1 MKKAPSGSSTQ
12 TLKAETT
19 PAFTGS
25 TPKGNNES
33 NLLSMENEHQG
44 KIEQTLAELGR
55 KMDFLLQ
62 QAKHTSGDMQQ
73 EVSEK
78 MEELNKSKEKLEQE
92 LKDFTQDDEKWKEV
106 QARLQNAVN
115 EIRQA
120 IELSF
125 RKRPKT

>member
-1 MKKAPSGSSTQ
+1 MESGH
-12 TLKAETT
+12 K
-19 PAFTGS
+19 
-25 TPKGNNES
+25 
-33 NLLSMENEHQG
+33 G

-55 KMDFLLQ
+55 KMDHLLQ

-73 EVSEK
+73 EISEK

-125 RKRPKT
+125 RKRPKA